1 MKVEV
6 KDQETFKPI
15 TIELVIESEE
25 ELCNLWHRI
34 NESANSINKNKT
46 TDLYYGANDS
56 DQALFNKLDYLVTQL
71 KLKKL

>member
-25 ELCNLWHRI
+25 ELCNLWHRMNI
-34 NESANSINKNKT
+34 SADNINKNKT
-46 TDLYYGANDS
+46 TDLYYGPDDS
-56 DQALFNKLDYLVTQL
+56 DYTLFNKLDNLVTQL
-71 KLKKL
+71 NLKK